1 MPEPGN
7 TMTPIGITASIWS
20 LRRNGA
26 ALAWRIQSG
35 LKAICVTLR
44 ALAQAAAMID
54 SRDFIAAKRRSE
66 TEVLLPP
73 GPKVAFTGGLDFND
87 HRAIWDRLDQ
97 VHAKHPGMVLLHGG
111 SPKGAERIAGDLG
124 IEVQINE
131 SLQLDGEQLP
141 AFRASL
147 LSAMT

>member
-1 MPEPGN
+1 VSQQGNRGPFGPCRRTAAPG
-7 TMTPIGITASIWS
+7 I
-20 LRRNGA
+20 
-26 ALAWRIQSG
+26 
-35 LKAICVTLR
+35 
-44 ALAQAAAMID
+44 
-54 SRDFIAAKRRSE
+54 SE

-73 GPKVAFTGGLDFND
+73 GPKVAFTGGVDFND